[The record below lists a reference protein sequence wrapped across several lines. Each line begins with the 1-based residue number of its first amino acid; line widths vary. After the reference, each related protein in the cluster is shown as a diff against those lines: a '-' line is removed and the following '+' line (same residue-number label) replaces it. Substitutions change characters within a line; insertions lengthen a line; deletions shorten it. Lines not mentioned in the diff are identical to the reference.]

1 LKTEARLKTN
11 PPWKDIRLL
20 LRQALEE
27 DGAFQDRTTLATIP
41 SSLRARGFILAKQA
55 GILAGLPVAAEIFRL
70 LNNRCG
76 LKALVPEGMKVR
88 PGQKVATLSGPARGF
103 LSGERTALNLLG
115 RLSGI
120 ATLTRQMRSL
130 IVVDKLF
137 DTRKTTPLLRPLE
150 RYAVRVGGGRNHRY
164 NLQGHVLIKDN
175 HLKLGGGVYP
185 CVTAARKKYGPR
197 EFIEV
202 EVETFDEASDALRAG
217 ADLLLVDNSSP
228 ALVKRV
234 LTLVKGK
241 AQVEISGGLTK
252 DSIKKFKGLAVDR
265 FSSGA
270 LTHSAP
276 SVDFSLEMEMP

>member
-1 LKTEARLKTN
+1 MKSTLDLKTYQS
-11 PPWKDIRLL
+11 L

-27 DGAFQDRTTLATIP
+27 DGAFRDRTTLATIP
-41 SSLRARGFILAKQA
+41 SSLRARGFILAKQE
-55 GILAGLPVAAEIFRL
+55 GFLAGLPVAAEIFHL
-70 LNNRCG
+70 LDKRCL
-76 LKALVPEGMKVR
+76 LKALAPEGAKVR
-88 PGQKVATLSGPARGF
+88 LGQKVAVLSGPARGF
-103 LSGERTALNLLG
+103 LSGERTALNLLS
-115 RLSGI
+115 RLSGV
-120 ATLTRQMRSL
+120 ATLTRQMRTL
-130 IVVDKLF
+130 IGVNKLF

-185 CVTAARKKYGPR
+185 CVTSARKKYGPR

-202 EVETFDEASDALRAG
+202 EVEAFDEASDALRAG
-217 ADLLLVDNSSP
+217 ANLLLVDNASP

-234 LTLVKGK
+234 LALVKGK

-252 DSIKKFKGLAVDR
+252 ETIRKFKGLAVDR
-265 FSSGA
+265 YSSGA

-276 SVDFSLEMEMP
+276 AIDFSLEMEKP